1 MELEVGQEFY
11 GVLGKLIID
20 PDTNR
25 LRVITLDNQ
34 AVSEGL
40 FIECSKKVRETHPIG
55 TVFKINVKV
64 SKKPY
69 GRLYLHSLK
78 KHELLT
84 VEEWNSIY

>member
-25 LRVITLDNQ
+25 LRVITLENQ

-40 FIECSKKVRETHPIG
+40 FIECSKKVREAHPIG

-64 SKKPY
+64 SKKPH